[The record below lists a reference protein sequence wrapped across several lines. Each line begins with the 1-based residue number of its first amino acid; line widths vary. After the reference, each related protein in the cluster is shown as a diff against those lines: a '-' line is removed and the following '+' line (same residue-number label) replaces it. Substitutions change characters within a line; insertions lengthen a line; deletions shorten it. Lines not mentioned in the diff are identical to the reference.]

1 MNTVASARGRAA
13 PLPPDERRAAILLAV
28 QPVLLERGAAAT
40 TRELAEAAGVA
51 EGTLFR
57 VFTDKNTLVRQAV
70 MAAVDPAAGVPEIK
84 AVDMS
89 LPLRDRLVVLM
100 QLGLDRVENIMRW
113 MQVLHEVARAD
124 DVQPEDRLERMRA
137 WQRSQEPGTEAL
149 REAVHAVLAPDADRL
164 RLPVAEVDDLMVTVL
179 LGAIMR
185 TADAHRRGLEPEP
198 PDAAR
203 LVDLIL
209 HGVARPDA
217 TDIPERTS

>member
-1 MNTVASARGRAA
+1 MNTVAPARGRAA

-124 DVQPEDRLERMRA
+124 DVQPKDRLERMRA

>member
-1 MNTVASARGRAA
+1 MEAVAPAKGRAA

-57 VFTDKNTLVRQAV
+57 VFADKNTLVRQAV
-70 MAAVDPAAGVPEIK
+70 MAAVDPAAGVPEIN

-100 QLGLDRVENIMRW
+100 QLGLDRVENAMRW
-113 MQVLHEVARAD
+113 MQVLHEVVRLD
-124 DVQPEDRLERMRA
+124 DVQPGDKLERMRA
-137 WQRSQEPGTEAL
+137 WSKLQEPGNVAL
-149 REAVHAVLAPDADRL
+149 RDAVHAVLAPDADQL
-164 RLPVAEVDDLMVTVL
+164 RLPVAEVDDLLVTVL

-185 TADAHRRGLEPEP
+185 TADARRRGLDPEP

-217 TDIPERTS
+217 SSSPERTR

>member
-1 MNTVASARGRAA
+1 MNSVAPAKGRAA

-137 WQRSQEPGTEAL
+137 WQRSQEPGTVAL

>member
-1 MNTVASARGRAA
+1 MNTVAPARGRAA

-124 DVQPEDRLERMRA
+124 DVQPKDRLERMRA

-149 REAVHAVLAPDADRL
+149 REAVHAVLSPDADRL